1 MKNNLIKNSGNEKE
15 TKRLAF
21 LWAFIERLGLMMEQ
35 VAGIMQ
41 ISPQALFRI
50 KRIDDIRIRRLE
62 DFFKF
67 LGYSFD
73 ICLKQNPYAK
83 DEPPVRLGEW
93 YIYFERGQLQFLCQA
108 LGTARITMEMLTAA
122 LGLSSNSI
130 RHSFKVN
137 DIDLSRLCKI
147 ADTFGMSI
155 IITLKPILEKKR
167 QAAIPGS
174 RLIISASFQD
184 TYDNIPII

>member
-1 MKNNLIKNSGNEKE
+1 MKNNLIKNSGEEKA

-41 ISPQALFRI
+41 ITPQALFRI

-62 DFFKF
+62 ELFKY

-83 DEPPVRLGEW
+83 KEPPVRLGEW

-122 LGLSSNSI
+122 LGLSSNSV

>member
-1 MKNNLIKNSGNEKE
+1 MKNNLIKNYGVEKA
-15 TKRLAF
+15 TKCLAF

-41 ISPQALFRI
+41 ITPQALFRI

-62 DFFKF
+62 EFFKY

-93 YIYFERGQLQFLCQA
+93 YIYFERGQLRFLCRA

-174 RLIISASFQD
+174 RLIISASFRD

>member
-1 MKNNLIKNSGNEKE
+1 MKNNLIKNYGVEKA

-41 ISPQALFRI
+41 ITPQALFRI

-62 DFFKF
+62 EFFKY

-83 DEPPVRLGEW
+83 YEPPVRLGEW
-93 YIYFERGQLQFLCQA
+93 YIYFERGQLQFLCRA

>member
-1 MKNNLIKNSGNEKE
+1 MKNNLIKNYGEEKA

-41 ISPQALFRI
+41 ITPQALFRI

-62 DFFKF
+62 EFFKY
-67 LGYSFD
+67 LGYFFD

-122 LGLSSNSI
+122 LGLSSNSV